1 MSLLVLGV
9 SHQSAPWTSWRRWP
23 PSTSDRPCRWSAPVT
38 LWAKPCCCRPAT
50 ASRCTPRSPDST
62 PLWNRSPRFWPRVP
76 GCRRTNCPPTCTSTT
91 RMPRSGMPSGS
102 PVASTRWSW
111 AMSRSWGSSG
121 RRSGGRRARS
131 SRSQPARTGSERAL
145 RVGKRVQTDTAIGR
159 HGASVVE
166 VALAQAR
173 RHFGT
178 LAGRHVVILGS
189 GSMSSLAA
197 SVSAS
202 QGARV
207 TIVGARPR
215 RFAVWPKRS
224 AVSVPSWSIST
235 SSCAAPTSWSV
246 PPAPPAA
253 GHPRAPAEGAGGE
266 PQPVR
271 VRPRP
276 AA

>member
-121 RRSGGRRARS
+121 RRSRWPS
-131 SRSQPARTGSERAL
+131 STVKPVAACTNWL
-145 RVGKRVQTDTAIGR
+145 RVRCG
-159 HGASVVE
+159 
-166 VALAQAR
+166 
-173 RHFGT
+173 
-178 LAGRHVVILGS
+178 
-189 GSMSSLAA
+189 
-197 SVSAS
+197 SAS
-202 QGARV
+202 AC
-207 TIVGARPR
+207 RPT
-215 RFAVWPKRS
+215 PPS
-224 AVSVPSWSIST
+224 AVT
-235 SSCAAPTSWSV
+235 APRWWRSRW
-246 PPAPPAA
+246 
-253 GHPRAPAEGAGGE
+253 
-266 PQPVR
+266 
-271 VRPRP
+271 PRP
-276 AA
+276 GATSARWQAGMW